1 MAVNKKKGSTNQPWV
16 SQIIDWADKDIKTIV
31 KIYLKTKRYRVWKI
45 KENYIDN
52 GSANGETQMRNRN
65 LKRKILGLKSI
76 ILELIWKL
84 AKCAH

>member
-31 KIYLKTKRYRVWKI
+31 KIYLKTKRYSVWKI
-45 KENYIDN
+45 KEDYIDN
-52 GSANGETQMRNRN
+52 ASANGETQMRNRN